1 MCLPRRARSWMQQA
15 CAGCSLGTC
24 PPCWRTSPTWPSSLR
39 PTNPCAPCTAASTMA
54 ATPPHRCAEGS
65 FPRST
70 QSISV
75 FQPPR
80 ADQMSESD
88 RHSQHAVSRQNTLEI
103 HYVGDIAIH
112 LLLKGCT
119 AASFC
124 PYELGLSAC
133 LCLASAFVC
142 FAGILVLL

>member
-39 PTNPCAPCTAASTMA
+39 PTNPCAPCTAVSTMA

-75 FQPPR
+75 FN
-80 ADQMSESD
+80 
-88 RHSQHAVSRQNTLEI
+88 HLGLIKCLTLIVTVSTQYHVEI

-119 AASFC
+119 AASSC